1 MLLIL
6 QLKGKNRKEWY
17 LDILRPPYGERKT
30 EIMKTYRVLTLATL
44 RYNILFN
51 FPAPQISTYRTSKK
65 DFAYIRIM
73 DEWKLFFSW
82 SLIKTLLL
90 ASSVFYE
97 WMEQY
102 HGWMKTGKSSRKVTF
117 MSLANLFGHGQSW
130 AQKEIKTLT
139 NIRFQSPNF
148 LTCFKSEI
156 KAKMTYSL
164 TFWDL

>member
-1 MLLIL
+1 MVLGHLETSIWWKKNGNHENL
-6 QLKGKNRKEWY
+6 QGF
-17 LDILRPPYGERKT
+17 DPS
-30 EIMKTYRVLTLATL
+30 
-44 RYNILFN
+44 NIEVQYTFQ
-51 FPAPQISTYRTSKK
+51 FSYRTSKK

-102 HGWMKTGKSSRKVTF
+102 HGWMKTGKSSRKVTC

-156 KAKMTYSL
+156 KAKMTCSL